1 MKKYKPHITLITQ
14 ININDYGLF
23 LLWQLLEKISQ
34 LRRMLSWILADFRS
48 MRNVFPD
55 IQDGW
60 NHKGW
65 ISQNGEKKKAFYVLQ
80 NYYETKKAEYK
91 KK

>member
-1 MKKYKPHITLITQ
+1 
-14 ININDYGLF
+14 
-23 LLWQLLEKISQ
+23 
-34 LRRMLSWILADFRS
+34 